1 MNPARDIV
9 IIVDPFSTGALYAPL
24 FRARG
29 YHCFAVLSSSSVPA
43 RFVDGFSGHAFE
55 GRELLSLA
63 ECLKVIPAARVRAV
77 VAGSE
82 LGVETAERL
91 ALHFGV
97 AGNDPATLAWRRDK
111 FEMQQRLAA
120 AGLRSI
126 PTVKLSEA
134 GDTRRALAQLG
145 QGERFVIKP
154 NNSFMTDGV
163 EFIEG
168 RQALEQAL
176 RWLEWGRINA
186 LGVRNSGYL
195 VQAFVSGP
203 EYVVD
208 LVASAAGTLVVG
220 LSRYRKAEHNGSRF
234 VYEGLEVL
242 DPRDERF
249 ADLIAYARAC
259 SKALEIGFGP
269 VHMEL
274 LDSADGP
281 VMIEVGARLHGG
293 VAPSLFQECY
303 APDLLSVAVEAYLG
317 FEPASAASRLIRPGR
332 IVFLINRRLGARLAR
347 DEQRFA
353 ALQAIPSFRGFK
365 PFAEPDEALPL
376 TRDLASCPGIVWLAA
391 AGEEELDR
399 DERQVRQLFEEC
411 LGE

>member
-1 MNPARDIV
+1 MIQARDIV
-9 IIVDPFSTGALYAPL
+9 IIIDPFSTGALYAPV

-29 YHCFAVLSSSSVPA
+29 YRCYAVLSSSSVPA
-43 RFVDGFSGHAFE
+43 RFVDGFSGSDFE
-55 GRELLSLA
+55 GRELLSL
-63 ECLKVIPAARVRAV
+63 EEGMRNIPAARVQAV

-82 LGVETAERL
+82 LGVEAAERL

-97 AGNDPATLAWRRDK
+97 AGNDPATLLQRRDK
-111 FEMQQRLAA
+111 FEMQQKLAA
-120 AGLRSI
+120 AGLLNI
-126 PTVKLSEA
+126 PTVKLDRAS
-134 GDTRRALAQLG
+134 DVPRALAQLEP
-145 QGERFVIKP
+145 GERFVIKP

-163 EFIEG
+163 ELIEG
-168 RQALEQAL
+168 RQALEQSL
-176 RWLEWGRINA
+176 CRLEWGRINA
-186 LGVRNSGYL
+186 LGMRNSGYL
-195 VQAFVSGP
+195 VQAFVAGP

-208 LVASAAGTLVVG
+208 MVASATGTLVVG
-220 LSRYRKAEHNGSRF
+220 LSRYRKAAHNGSRF

-242 DPRDERF
+242 DPHDERF
-249 ADLIAYARAC
+249 AALVAYARAC
-259 SKALEIGFGP
+259 SAALDISFGP

-274 LDSADGP
+274 IDSADGP

-317 FEPASAASRLIRPGR
+317 VKLSPAASRLVRPGR
-332 IVFLINRRLGARLAR
+332 IVFLINRRVGAHLPQ
-347 DEQRFA
+347 DEQRLA

-365 PFAEPDEALPL
+365 RFAEPDVALPL
-376 TRDLASCPGIVWLAA
+376 TRDLASCPGIVWLVGAR
-391 AGEEELDR
+391 EEELDQ